1 MEKLKNSTQGIESG
15 EWLGF
20 LCILVVNP
28 SPKFYTSKEFW
39 PSVGTSL
46 QKGMELP
53 KDLKVYS
60 IRNYSTLMIL
70 FKERKGLT
78 CISRWV
84 RIGVKIGAHDTNFN
98 VATLALGSRPRQRGC
113 KGAGQ
118 REAQESHQRLPG
130 VQENVRD

>member
-20 LCILVVNP
+20 FCTLVVNP

-46 QKGMELP
+46 QKGMEIP

-60 IRNYSTLMIL
+60 IRSYFRLMIL

-78 CISRWV
+78 CTSRWV
-84 RIGVKIGAHDTNFN
+84 RIGVEIGAQDTNFKMSYGALENLAFDSELWNWNGQVKLTKYN
-98 VATLALGSRPRQRGC
+98 VNLGR
-113 KGAGQ
+113 
-118 REAQESHQRLPG
+118 
-130 VQENVRD
+130 

>member
-20 LCILVVNP
+20 FCFLVVNP
-28 SPKFYTSKEFW
+28 SPKFYTFKQFW

-46 QKGMELP
+46 QKGMEIP

-60 IRNYSTLMIL
+60 IRSYFRLMIL

-84 RIGVKIGAHDTNFN
+84 RIGVKIGAQDTNFKMSYGALENLAFDSEIWNWNGQVKLTKYN
-98 VATLALGSRPRQRGC
+98 VNFGR
-113 KGAGQ
+113 
-118 REAQESHQRLPG
+118 
-130 VQENVRD
+130 

>member
-20 LCILVVNP
+20 FCFLVVNP
-28 SPKFYTSKEFW
+28 SPKFYTFNQFW

-46 QKGMELP
+46 QKGMEIP

-60 IRNYSTLMIL
+60 IRSYFRLMIL

-84 RIGVKIGAHDTNFN
+84 RIGVKIGAQDTNFKMSYGALENLAFDSEIWNWNGQVKLTKYN
-98 VATLALGSRPRQRGC
+98 VNFGR
-113 KGAGQ
+113 
-118 REAQESHQRLPG
+118 
-130 VQENVRD
+130 